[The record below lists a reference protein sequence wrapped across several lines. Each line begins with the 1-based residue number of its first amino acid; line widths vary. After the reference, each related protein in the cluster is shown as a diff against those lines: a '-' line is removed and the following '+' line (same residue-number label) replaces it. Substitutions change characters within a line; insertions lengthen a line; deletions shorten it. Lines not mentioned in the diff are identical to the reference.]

1 MNLDYKTACGTLA
14 AIIGSACFVPYI
26 RDIYRKTTTP
36 HVYTWLIWTILQ
48 GTVVIAMFNNHAG
61 FGVLSLA
68 TGTVLCAF
76 TCILSIKNGTK
87 NITTFDTI
95 CLIGAL
101 ASICVY
107 IFLKDT
113 LLSIILMSVIDFVGF
128 LPTLRKMYIEPHSET
143 LAMYALFAFS
153 GTFTLLALSEYS
165 LITILYPATLMLINI
180 IATLVIYMRRKQP
193 TLPSQREG

>member
-1 MNLDYKTACGTLA
+1 MSIDFKTVCGVIA

-26 RDIYRKTTTP
+26 RDIYKKITTP
-36 HVYTWLIWTILQ
+36 HMYTWLIWTILQ
-48 GTVVIAMFNNHAG
+48 GTVVIAMFSNNAG
-61 FGVLSLA
+61 SGVYSLA
-68 TGTVLCAF
+68 TGTLLCAF

-101 ASICVY
+101 VAIAVY

-113 LLSIILMSVIDFVGF
+113 LLSIILMSIIDFVGF

-143 LAMYALFAFS
+143 LAMYGLFAFS

-165 LITILYPATLMLINI
+165 LITVLYPVTLMAINI
-180 IATLVIYMRRKQP
+180 IATCVIWWRRKVGTP
-193 TLPSQREG
+193 LSPRT